1 MENSPRYSFR
11 LSNLIIAGQPVH
23 YAWVIVGVAAV
34 MRLFSSSF
42 RSSSSILIPRLVE
55 SFGWSYGAVGF
66 GFALQWVVSGMLGPS
81 AGWLGDRYGARLT
94 MTFGALLFIVGMVLT
109 GFMTSLWQFYLFFG
123 IILSA
128 SMGIFQVPLTASV
141 TMWFKRHLG
150 TGMGLLQ
157 SAQGVGPLVAVPIM
171 LLVIAWFGSEP
182 LGLDSL
188 PGFIQS
194 LFGDE
199 LDGLRAAFWV
209 PGIVGGLV
217 ILALIRLFHDEPGQI
232 GMRPLG
238 ASENEPIR
246 RVQVGEIAKIRTKV
260 FFKQAQRTLAFW
272 NLIGIHFWGCA
283 GHAIVLVYLVA
294 IAEAEGVSPGL
305 AAGAFVALSVTST
318 VTRFAVPVMADRVGS
333 KGVMAVCFSLQTLPI
348 VLLFFST
355 DAWHF
360 YLFSVLF
367 GIGFGGEM
375 SAFPI
380 INRQYYGSAPIG
392 TTYGWQMMGAG
403 VGMAAGSLTGGWLR
417 DWTGGFDATMGLSLA
432 LSLVGVVSIVVLPAT
447 SHHQLPDWE
456 EELPPEAQTQPTEA
470 TPPARTEPAR
480 TQPAAGD

>member
-1 MENSPRYSFR
+1 MKAAPRYSFR
-11 LSNLIIAGQPVH
+11 LSNLIIAGQYIH

-81 AGWLGDRYGARLT
+81 AGWLGDRYGARMT
-94 MTFGALLFIVGMVLT
+94 MTVGALLFIAGMVLT
-109 GFMTSLWQFYLFFG
+109 GFMTHLWQFYLFFG

-171 LLVIAWFGSEP
+171 LLVIA
-182 LGLDSL
+182 
-188 PGFIQS
+188 
-194 LFGDE
+194 LFGGG
-199 LDGLRAAFWV
+199 LSGLRAAFWV
-209 PGIVGGLV
+209 PGIIGGV
-217 ILALIRLFHDEPGQI
+217 AILALVRLFYDEPAQI

-238 ASENEPIR
+238 AAENEPVR
-246 RVQVGEIAKIRTKV
+246 KMQVGEIAKIRTRV

-305 AAGAFVALSVTST
+305 AAGAFVTLSVTST

-417 DWTGGFDATMGLSLA
+417 DWTGSFDATMGLSLA
-432 LSLVGVVSIVVLPAT
+432 LSLVGVLSIVVLPAT
-447 SHHQLPDWE
+447 NHHQLPDWE
-456 EELPPEAQTQPTEA
+456 EELPPEAQTEPSPAQSMEAQPT
-470 TPPARTEPAR
+470 R
-480 TQPAAGD
+480 TQPAAGDD

>member
-1 MENSPRYSFR
+1 MKSSTRFSFR
-11 LSNLIIAGQPVH
+11 PSDFTVAGQPVH

-81 AGWLGDRYGARLT
+81 AGWLGDRYGARVT
-94 MTFGALLFIVGMVLT
+94 MTIGAFLFIAGMVLT

-171 LLVIAWFGSEP
+171 LLVIAAFGG
-182 LGLDSL
+182 GL
-188 PGFIQS
+188 P
-194 LFGDE
+194 
-199 LDGLRAAFWV
+199 GLRAAFWV
-209 PGIVGGLV
+209 PGIIGGV
-217 ILALIRLFHDEPGQI
+217 AILALVRLFYDEPAQA

-238 ASENEPIR
+238 ASENEPVR
-246 RVQVGEIAKIRTKV
+246 RVQVGELAKIRTRV

-305 AAGAFVALSVTST
+305 AAGAFVTLSVTST

-333 KGVMAVCFSLQTLPI
+333 KGVMAVCFTLQTLPI
-348 VLLFFST
+348 ALLFFAS
-355 DAWHF
+355 DPWHF

-403 VGMAAGSLTGGWLR
+403 VGMAAGSLAGGALR
-417 DWTGGFDATMGLSLA
+417 DWTGSFDATMGLSLV
-432 LSLVGVVSIVVLPAT
+432 LSLVGVFSIVLLPAT
-447 SHHQLPDWE
+447 HSHQLPDWE
-456 EELPPEAQTQPTEA
+456 EQLPPEAQTQPD
-470 TPPARTEPAR
+470 PPAQPATG

>member
-1 MENSPRYSFR
+1 MKTASRYSFR
-11 LSNLIIAGQPVH
+11 HSNLVIAGQPVH

-55 SFGWSYGAVGF
+55 SFGWSYGAVGM

-81 AGWLGDRYGARLT
+81 AGWLGDRYGARVA
-94 MTFGALLFIVGMVLT
+94 MTIGAVLFIAGMVLT
-109 GFMTSLWQFYLFFG
+109 GFMTNLWQFYLFFG

-141 TMWFKRHLG
+141 TLWFKRHLG
-150 TGMGLLQ
+150 TGMGVLQ
-157 SAQGVGPLVAVPIM
+157 SAQGIGPLVAVPIM
-171 LLVIAWFGSEP
+171 LLVIAWFGG
-182 LGLDSL
+182 GLT
-188 PGFIQS
+188 
-194 LFGDE
+194 
-199 LDGLRAAFWV
+199 GLRAAFWV
-209 PGIVGGLV
+209 PGIIGGVAILGLV
-217 ILALIRLFHDEPGQI
+217 RFFYNEPAQI

-238 ASENEPIR
+238 AAENEPVR
-246 RVQVGEIAKIRTKV
+246 MVQGGEVARVRTRV
-260 FFKQAQRTLAFW
+260 FSKQAQRTLAFW

-305 AAGAFVALSVTST
+305 AAAVFVTLSVTST
-318 VTRFAVPVMADRVGS
+318 VTRFAVPVMADRMGS
-333 KGVMAVCFSLQTLPI
+333 KGVMAVCFALQTLPI
-348 VLLFFST
+348 VLLFF
-355 DAWHF
+355 AVEPWHF
-360 YLFSVLF
+360 FLFAVLF

-403 VGMAAGSLTGGWLR
+403 VGMAAGALTGGWLR
-417 DWTGGFDATMGLSLA
+417 DWTGGFDATLGLSLA
-432 LSLVGVVSIVVLPAT
+432 LSLIGVFSIVLLPT
-447 SHHQLPDWE
+447 TRRHQLPDWE
-456 EELPPEAQTQPTEA
+456 QQLPPEAQTQPTQ
-470 TPPARTEPAR
+470 

>member
-1 MENSPRYSFR
+1 MKAAPRYSFR
-11 LSNLIIAGQPVH
+11 VGNLIIGGQYIH

-81 AGWLGDRYGARLT
+81 AGWLGDRYGARVT
-94 MTFGALLFIVGMVLT
+94 MTVGALLFIAGMVLT

-171 LLVIAWFGSEP
+171 LLVIA
-182 LGLDSL
+182 
-188 PGFIQS
+188 
-194 LFGDE
+194 LFGGG
-199 LDGLRAAFWV
+199 LSGLRAAFWV
-209 PGIVGGLV
+209 PGIIGGV
-217 ILALIRLFHDEPGQI
+217 AILALVRLFYDEPAQI

-238 ASENEPIR
+238 AAENEPVR
-246 RVQVGEIAKIRTKV
+246 KMQVGEIAKIRTRV

-305 AAGAFVALSVTST
+305 AAGAFVTLSVTST

-355 DAWHF
+355 DVWHF

-403 VGMAAGSLTGGWLR
+403 VGMAAGALVGGWLR
-417 DWTGGFDATMGLSLA
+417 DWTDSFDATMGLSLV
-432 LSLVGVVSIVVLPAT
+432 LSLVGVVSIIVLPAT

-456 EELPPEAQTQPTEA
+456 EELPPEAQTQPSPTQSPEA
-470 TPPARTEPAR
+470 QPTQ
-480 TQPAAGD
+480 TQPVAGDD

>member
-1 MENSPRYSFR
+1 MKAAPRYSFR
-11 LSNLIIAGQPVH
+11 LSNLIIAGQYIH

-81 AGWLGDRYGARLT
+81 AGWLGDRYGARVT
-94 MTFGALLFIVGMVLT
+94 MTIGALLFIAGMVLT

-171 LLVIAWFGSEP
+171 LLVIA
-182 LGLDSL
+182 
-188 PGFIQS
+188 
-194 LFGDE
+194 LFGGG
-199 LDGLRAAFWV
+199 LTGLRAAFWV
-209 PGIVGGLV
+209 PGIIGGV
-217 ILALIRLFHDEPGQI
+217 AILALVRLFYDEPAQI

-238 ASENEPIR
+238 AAENEPVR
-246 RVQVGEIAKIRTKV
+246 KMQVGEIAKIRTRV

-305 AAGAFVALSVTST
+305 AAGAFVTLSVTST

-355 DAWHF
+355 DVWHF

-403 VGMAAGSLTGGWLR
+403 VGMAAGSLTGGALR
-417 DWTGGFDATMGLSLA
+417 DWTGNFDATMGLSLV
-432 LSLVGVVSIVVLPAT
+432 LSLVGVLSIVVLPAT

-456 EELPPEAQTQPTEA
+456 EELPPEAQTEQTEA
-470 TPPARTEPAR
+470 TPPTQTEPAPR

>member
-1 MENSPRYSFR
+1 MKTIPRYSFR
-11 LSNLIIAGQPVH
+11 LDNLIIAGQHIH

-81 AGWLGDRYGARLT
+81 AGWLGDRYGARVT
-94 MTFGALLFIVGMVLT
+94 MTIGAFLFIAGMVLT
-109 GFMTSLWQFYLFFG
+109 GFMTHLWQFYLFFG

-171 LLVIAWFGSEP
+171 LLVIA
-182 LGLDSL
+182 
-188 PGFIQS
+188 
-194 LFGDE
+194 LFGGG
-199 LDGLRAAFWV
+199 LTGLRAAFWV
-209 PGIVGGLV
+209 PGIIGGV
-217 ILALIRLFHDEPGQI
+217 AILALVRLFYDEPAQI

-238 ASENEPIR
+238 ASESEPVR
-246 RVQVGEIAKIRTKV
+246 QMQVGEIAKIRTRV

-294 IAEAEGVSPGL
+294 MAEAEGVSPGL
-305 AAGAFVALSVTST
+305 AAGAFVTLSVTST

-403 VGMAAGSLTGGWLR
+403 VGMAAGSLAGGWLR
-417 DWTGGFDATMGLSLA
+417 DWTGNFEATMGLSLV
-432 LSLVGVVSIVVLPAT
+432 LSLVGVLSIVVLPAT

-456 EELPPEAQTQPTEA
+456 EELPPEAQTEPSPEPSPNAQPT
-470 TPPARTEPAR
+470 R